1 MPHRIPLFPVLLVNF
16 IGALGFSIVLPFLVF
31 LVLKLGGNPLV
42 YGLVGAAYPAFQ
54 LIGAPILGR
63 WSDRHGRRKILLL
76 SQAGTLLSWII
87 FAVALFLPRINLIA
101 VDSSLFGAFTLTL
114 PLLLLF
120 VARAFDGLTGGN
132 ISVAHAYVADITP
145 AEDRSRSFGLMGVSS
160 NLGFVVGP
168 ALAGLLG
175 STSAGDI
182 APVSAA
188 LLISLVATVLV
199 AVFLPES
206 NPPARKQPPRPHNV
220 REVFG
225 QEPRNCVEIS
235 ETEASHLSDV
245 LHSKQTRLTLAIYFV
260 IFLGF
265 NFFYTSFP
273 LHAAGN
279 LHWSVADTGVFFAGL
294 SLMMALVQGPLLR
307 RLSRTLSDRKLV
319 IAGGLIL
326 GTNFLLMLSPDTM
339 VIWTAAGLFAL
350 GNGLMWPS
358 VLSLLSKFAGERNQ
372 GAVQGFAGSL
382 GGLASVIGLVL
393 GGLAYEQF
401 GARTFLASAA
411 LIFLAV
417 LLALALLRPA
427 ASAKQRADLV
437 RA

>member
-16 IGALGFSIVLPFLVF
+16 IGTLGFSIVLPFLVF
-31 LVLKLGGNPLV
+31 LVLRLGGNPLV

-76 SQAGTLLSWII
+76 SQAGTLLSWVI
-87 FAVALFLPRINLIA
+87 FAVALFLPRIDLMA
-101 VDSSLFGAFTLTL
+101 VDSSLLGSFTLTL
-114 PLLLLF
+114 PLLLVF

-132 ISVAHAYVADITP
+132 ISVAHAYVADVSP
-145 AEDRSRSFGLMGVSS
+145 AEERSRSFGLMGVSS

-175 STSAGDI
+175 STPAGDI

-206 NPPARKQPPRPHNV
+206 NPRAHNQNPRPHAV
-220 REVFG
+220 QEVFG
-225 QEPRNCVEIS
+225 QEPRDCA
-235 ETEASHLSDV
+235 ETPEAESSGVSHA
-245 LHSKQTRLTLAIYFV
+245 LHGKQTRLTLAIYFV

-273 LHAAGN
+273 LHAAEN
-279 LHWSVADTGVFFAGL
+279 LHWNVADTGLFFAGL

-307 RLSRTLSDRKLV
+307 RLSRTLSDRTLV

-326 GTNFLLMLSPDTM
+326 ATNFLLMLSPETA
-339 VIWTAAGLFAL
+339 VLWTAAGLFAL

-358 VLSLLSKFAGERNQ
+358 VLSLLSKFAGARYQ

-393 GGLAYEQF
+393 GGLAYEQY
-401 GARTFLASAA
+401 GVRTFLASAA

-427 ASAKQRADLV
+427 ASAKQHADLV